1 MLVFSTLQEGTDGD
15 PWDRA
20 GAVMLTIPGMEKI
33 ELLKFITGFG
43 GRSDLR
49 QVAFHGGGGTDFTPL
64 LQAAD
69 EHDPDIGVVLTD
81 LEGPA
86 RFRPRW
92 PVIWAVPEKQDR
104 AVAPFGRKLSL
115 D

>member
-20 GAVMLTIPGMEKI
+20 GAVMLTIPGMENI

-49 QVAFHGGGGTDFTPL
+49 QDVSDLASL
-64 LQAAD
+64 LSGRRTIRGFVDTWVSPAWKITFDLIYKPVTA
-69 EHDPDIGVVLTD
+69 PVNPAWANGVYHN
-81 LEGPA
+81 
-86 RFRPRW
+86 
-92 PVIWAVPEKQDR
+92 WA
-104 AVAPFGRKLSL
+104 
-115 D
+115 